1 MLEAIKLDET
11 RYTVSLSVCVFVFV
25 FIDVCVCVCVCL
37 YKSVRRVRLY
47 RSVYLWFMFVFICL
61 FVCVCLYQSVCLCL
75 SLSLSVFELVF
86 VFVFIELCV
95 CFSVCLY
102 KSVCLVLSLSVC
114 LSVFILI
121 LSVCVSVFVF
131 INLFDCVFLYLSVC
145 QSLSSTHSSVEMQ
158 YSETLLRTNFDDDIM
173 NRFFVWTTV
182 SQVWTFLAAAYIVIV
197 PLFEEVTQPTLDLIF

>member
-1 MLEAIKLDET
+1 MILIWPLLMLEAIKLDET

-75 SLSLSVFELVF
+75 
-86 VFVFIELCV
+86 C
-95 CFSVCLY
+95 
-102 KSVCLVLSLSVC
+102 LSLSVC
-114 LSVFILI
+114 
-121 LSVCVSVFVF
+121 VSLFVF
-131 INLFDCVFLYLSVC
+131 NTQLKKDTIFRVSIEDQLWRQHL
-145 QSLSSTHSSVEMQ
+145 
-158 YSETLLRTNFDDDIM
+158 I
-173 NRFFVWTTV
+173 RFFVWTTV